1 MIRIKKINEQWKK
14 GEYTMTT
21 KSTYIETDDEYIGL
35 KYSNYCFDKEGME
48 NMARRAMHIVENYSM
63 NQELE
68 ELEEENYIALS
79 ERYKSYSMI
88 DLIKKLFEQ

>member
-1 MIRIKKINEQWKK
+1 MIRVKKIKQTTEK
-14 GEYTMTT
+14 GEYIVTT
-21 KSTYIETDDEYIGL
+21 ESTCIETDNEFIEL

-48 NMARRAMHIVENYSM
+48 NMARRAMQMVENYSM
-63 NQELE
+63 KQELE

-88 DLIKKLFEQ
+88 DLIKKLFE